1 MDFDKTNKIWTDF
14 TSKYNLELKDTE
26 QHLIFVPNKRQTY
39 STIEILNNFKI
50 YYRYRFYKFDVID
63 AANDFRIAIP
73 VETESDFIISRP
85 NILIRTF
92 KNKKITYQTDT
103 IELDNNIENE
113 IIQTFNNFND
123 LKIKLTE
130 IQVNS
135 DFQIENNTSILEL
148 TTKQLPQ
155 DLEQIEKL
163 RGLSIKILNELIT
176 KKIIEGQQIIIKNSA
191 QVQFKT

>member
-1 MDFDKTNKIWTDF
+1 MDFDKTHKIWTDF
-14 TSKYNLELKDTE
+14 TSKYNLELKDID

-39 STIEILNNFKI
+39 STIEILNDFKI

-63 AANDFRIAIP
+63 AGNDFRIAIP
-73 VETESDFIISRP
+73 VETELDFVISRP
-85 NILIRTF
+85 NILTRTF
-92 KNKKITYQTDT
+92 KNKKLIYQTDT
-103 IELDNNIENE
+103 IELDNSIENE
-113 IIQTFNNFND
+113 IIQIFNDFND

-135 DFQIENNTSILEL
+135 DSQIENNTNILEL

-155 DLEQIEKL
+155 DIEQIEKL

-176 KKIIEGQQIIIKNSA
+176 KRIIKGQQVTNA
-191 QVQFKT
+191 NTTYRN

>member
-63 AANDFRIAIP
+63 AGNDFRIAIP

-92 KNKKITYQTDT
+92 KNKKLTYQPDT
-103 IELDNNIENE
+103 IELDNSIENE

-135 DFQIENNTSILEL
+135 DSQIENKTSILEL

-163 RGLSIKILNELIT
+163 RELSIKILNELIT
-176 KKIIEGQQIIIKNSA
+176 KKIIKG
-191 QVQFKT
+191 